1 MSGTMAHQRPLPG
14 DAIASP
20 PPASSDPSGNRR
32 RILTGLRPSGP
43 SHVGHYAGAFTQWLD
58 LQNDFE
64 SFFLLADYQVSDYA
78 ENLPWIRWGL
88 WEVTLDWLGVGLD
101 PERSFFVIES
111 GVPEFAELTLHLS
124 WFLGLGHLQRNP
136 TLKAELA
143 DLENKADTV
152 PVAFFNYPV
161 MQVAN
166 ILLPLAHLIPVGDD
180 QLPHI
185 EMTRDVAIRFN
196 GRFGETFVVPEG
208 RVGKVPRL
216 VGIDGKGKMGTS
228 AGNAIFLKDTEE
240 TLRAKIR
247 SMFTDPKRLRATD
260 PGTVEGNP
268 VFLYHDAFNPNT
280 AEVEDLKTRYRAG
293 TVGDVEVKDRLFEAM
308 NTLLAPIRDRRAY
321 WAERPSDV
329 RDVLHHGTTEMKRR
343 AEPVMARV
351 RTALSLDY
359 LHDGP
364 PPPPEGSP

>member
-1 MSGTMAHQRPLPG
+1 MP
-14 DAIASP
+14 D
-20 PPASSDPSGNRR
+20 PANAPAAERR

-43 SHVGHYAGAFTQWLD
+43 SHVGHYAGAFSQWLE
-58 LQNDFE
+58 LQDEYE

-78 ENLPWIRWGL
+78 DNLPWIRWGL
-88 WEVTLDWLGVGLD
+88 WEVALDWLGVGLD
-101 PERSFFVIES
+101 PERSHFVIES

-143 DLENKADTV
+143 DLEATTKSV

-161 MQVAN
+161 MQIAN
-166 ILLPLAHLIPVGDD
+166 ILLPLAHLVPVGED

-185 EMTRDVAIRFN
+185 EMTRDIAIRFN
-196 GRFGETFVVPEG
+196 RRFGDVFVVPEG
-208 RVGKVPRL
+208 RVGSVPRL

-228 AGNAIFLKDTEE
+228 AGNAIFLKDSEE
-240 TLRAKIR
+240 TLRAKVR

-268 VFLYHDAFNPNT
+268 VFMYHDAFNPDT
-280 AEVEDLKTRYRAG
+280 AEVDDLKARYRTG
-293 TVGDVEVKDRLFEAM
+293 RVGDVEVKDRLFNAM
-308 NTLLAPIRDRRAY
+308 NAFLTPIRDRRAY
-321 WAERPSDV
+321 WAERPDDV
-329 RDVLHHGTTEMKRR
+329 RDVLAAGTAVTKRR
-343 AEPVMARV
+343 GEALLEQV

-359 LHDGP
+359 LDDGP
-364 PPPPEGSP
+364 PAPPEGAP

>member
-1 MSGTMAHQRPLPG
+1 MP
-14 DAIASP
+14 D
-20 PPASSDPSGNRR
+20 PANAPAAERR

-43 SHVGHYAGAFTQWLD
+43 SHVGHYAGAFSQWLE
-58 LQNDFE
+58 LQDEYE

-78 ENLPWIRWGL
+78 DNLPWIRWGL
-88 WEVTLDWLGVGLD
+88 WEVALDWLGVGLD
-101 PERSFFVIES
+101 PERSHFVIES

-143 DLENKADTV
+143 DLEATTKSV

-161 MQVAN
+161 MQIAN
-166 ILLPLAHLIPVGDD
+166 ILLPLAHLVPVGDD

-185 EMTRDVAIRFN
+185 EMTRDIAIRFN
-196 GRFGETFVVPEG
+196 RRFGNVFVVPEG
-208 RVGKVPRL
+208 RVGSVPRL

-228 AGNAIFLKDTEE
+228 AGNAVFLKDSEE
-240 TLRAKIR
+240 TLRAKVR

-268 VFLYHDAFNPNT
+268 VFMYHDAFNPDT
-280 AEVEDLKTRYRAG
+280 AEVDDLKARYRTG
-293 TVGDVEVKDRLFEAM
+293 RVGDVEVKDRLFNAM
-308 NTLLAPIRDRRAY
+308 NAFLTPIRDRRAY
-321 WAERPSDV
+321 WAERPDDV
-329 RDVLHHGTTEMKRR
+329 RDVLAAGTAVTKRR
-343 AEPVMARV
+343 GAALLEQV

-359 LHDGP
+359 LDDGP
-364 PPPPEGSP
+364 PAPPEGAP

>member
-1 MSGTMAHQRPLPG
+1 MP
-14 DAIASP
+14 D
-20 PPASSDPSGNRR
+20 PANAPAAERR

-43 SHVGHYAGAFTQWLD
+43 SHVGHYAGAFSQWLE
-58 LQNDFE
+58 LQDEYE

-78 ENLPWIRWGL
+78 DNLPWIRWGL
-88 WEVTLDWLGVGLD
+88 WEVALDWLGVGLD
-101 PERSFFVIES
+101 PDRSHFVIES

-143 DLENKADTV
+143 DLEATTKSV

-161 MQVAN
+161 MQIAN
-166 ILLPLAHLIPVGDD
+166 ILLPLAHLVPVGDD

-196 GRFGETFVVPEG
+196 RRFGDVFVVPEG
-208 RVGKVPRL
+208 RVGSVPRL

-228 AGNAIFLKDTEE
+228 AGNAIFLKDSEE
-240 TLRAKIR
+240 TLRAKVR

-268 VFLYHDAFNPNT
+268 VFMYHDAFNPDT
-280 AEVEDLKTRYRAG
+280 AEVDDLKARYRTG
-293 TVGDVEVKDRLFEAM
+293 RVGDVEVKDRLFNAM
-308 NTLLAPIRDRRAY
+308 NAFLTPIRDRRAY
-321 WAERPSDV
+321 WAARPDDV
-329 RDVLHHGTTEMKRR
+329 RDVLAAGTAVTKRR
-343 AEPVMARV
+343 GEALLEQV
-351 RTALSLDY
+351 RTALGLDY
-359 LHDGP
+359 LRDGP
-364 PPPPEGSP
+364 PAPPEGAP

>member
-1 MSGTMAHQRPLPG
+1 MP
-14 DAIASP
+14 D
-20 PPASSDPSGNRR
+20 PANAPAAERR

-43 SHVGHYAGAFTQWLD
+43 SHVGHYAGAFSQWLE
-58 LQNDFE
+58 LQDEYE

-78 ENLPWIRWGL
+78 DNLPWIRWGL
-88 WEVTLDWLGVGLD
+88 WEVALDWLGVGLD
-101 PERSFFVIES
+101 PERSHFVIES

-143 DLENKADTV
+143 DLEATTKSA

-161 MQVAN
+161 MQIAN
-166 ILLPLAHLIPVGDD
+166 ILLPLAHLVPVGDD

-185 EMTRDVAIRFN
+185 EMTRDIAIRFN
-196 GRFGETFVVPEG
+196 RRFGNVFVVPEG
-208 RVGKVPRL
+208 RVGSVPRL

-228 AGNAIFLKDTEE
+228 AGNAIFLKDSEE
-240 TLRAKIR
+240 TLRAKVR

-268 VFLYHDAFNPNT
+268 VFMYHDAFNPDT
-280 AEVEDLKTRYRAG
+280 AEVDDLKARYRTG
-293 TVGDVEVKDRLFEAM
+293 RVGDVEVKDRLFNAM
-308 NTLLAPIRDRRAY
+308 NAFLTPIRDRRAY
-321 WAERPSDV
+321 WAERPDDV
-329 RDVLHHGTTEMKRR
+329 RDVLAAGTAVTKRR
-343 AEPVMARV
+343 GAALLEQV

-359 LHDGP
+359 LDDGP
-364 PPPPEGSP
+364 PAPPEGAP

>member
-1 MSGTMAHQRPLPG
+1 MPSVSRDIYIHVPQSNTMPEERL
-14 DAIASP
+14 
-20 PPASSDPSGNRR
+20 

-43 SHVGHYAGAFTQWLD
+43 SHVGHYAGAFSQWLE
-58 LQNDFE
+58 LQNEFE

-78 ENLPWIRWGL
+78 NNLPWIRWGL
-88 WEVTLDWLGVGLD
+88 WEVALDWLGVGLD
-101 PERSFFVIES
+101 PDRSFYVIES

-143 DLENKADTV
+143 DLENKSSDARAVAV

-161 MQVAN
+161 MQTAN
-166 ILLPLAHLIPVGDD
+166 ILLPQAHLVPVGED

-196 GRFGETFVVPEG
+196 SRFGDTFVVPKS
-208 RVGKVPRL
+208 RVGSVPRL

-228 AGNAIFLKDTEE
+228 AGNAIFLKDSAN
-240 TLRAKIR
+240 TLRSKIR

-280 AEVEDLKTRYRAG
+280 AEVNDLKTRYRVG
-293 TVGDVEVKDRLFEAM
+293 KVGDVEVKDLLFEAM
-308 NTLLAPIRDRRAY
+308 NALLTPIRDRRAD
-321 WAERPSDV
+321 WAQRPDDV
-329 RDVLHHGTTEMKRR
+329 RDVLKAGTTEMKRR
-343 AEPVMARV
+343 AEPVIAKV
-351 RTALSLDY
+351 RSALDLDY
-359 LHDGP
+359 FRDGP
-364 PPPPEGSP
+364 PPPPHGAP

>member
-1 MSGTMAHQRPLPG
+1 MP
-14 DAIASP
+14 D
-20 PPASSDPSGNRR
+20 PANAPAAERR

-43 SHVGHYAGAFTQWLD
+43 SHVGHYAGAFSQWLE
-58 LQNDFE
+58 LQDEYE

-78 ENLPWIRWGL
+78 DNLPWIRWGL
-88 WEVTLDWLGVGLD
+88 WEVALDWLGVGLD
-101 PERSFFVIES
+101 PERSHFVIES

-143 DLENKADTV
+143 DLEATTKSV

-161 MQVAN
+161 MQIAN
-166 ILLPLAHLIPVGDD
+166 ILLPLAHLVPVGDD

-185 EMTRDVAIRFN
+185 EMTRDIAIRFN
-196 GRFGETFVVPEG
+196 RRFGNVFVVPEG
-208 RVGKVPRL
+208 RVGSVPRL

-228 AGNAIFLKDTEE
+228 AGNAIFLKDSEE
-240 TLRAKIR
+240 TLRAKVR

-268 VFLYHDAFNPNT
+268 VFMYHDAFNPDT
-280 AEVEDLKTRYRAG
+280 AEVDDLKARYRTG
-293 TVGDVEVKDRLFEAM
+293 RVGDVEVKDRLFNAM
-308 NTLLAPIRDRRAY
+308 NAFLTPIRDRRAY
-321 WAERPSDV
+321 WAERPDDV
-329 RDVLHHGTTEMKRR
+329 RDVLAAGTAVTKRR
-343 AEPVMARV
+343 GAALLEQV

-359 LHDGP
+359 LDDGP
-364 PPPPEGSP
+364 PAPPEGAP

>member
-1 MSGTMAHQRPLPG
+1 MP
-14 DAIASP
+14 D
-20 PPASSDPSGNRR
+20 PANAPAAERR

-43 SHVGHYAGAFTQWLD
+43 SHVGHYAGAFSQWLE
-58 LQNDFE
+58 LQDEYE

-78 ENLPWIRWGL
+78 DNLPWIRWGL
-88 WEVTLDWLGVGLD
+88 WEVALDWLGVGLD
-101 PERSFFVIES
+101 PDRSHFVIES

-143 DLENKADTV
+143 DLEATTKSV

-161 MQVAN
+161 MQIAN
-166 ILLPLAHLIPVGDD
+166 ILLPLAHLVPVGDD

-185 EMTRDVAIRFN
+185 EMTRDIAIRFN
-196 GRFGETFVVPEG
+196 RRFGNVFVVPEG
-208 RVGKVPRL
+208 RVGSVPRL

-228 AGNAIFLKDTEE
+228 AGNAIFLKDSEE
-240 TLRAKIR
+240 TLRAKVR

-268 VFLYHDAFNPNT
+268 VFMYHDAFNPDT
-280 AEVEDLKTRYRAG
+280 AEVDDLKARYRTG
-293 TVGDVEVKDRLFEAM
+293 RVGDVEVKDRLFNAM
-308 NTLLAPIRDRRAY
+308 NAFLTPIRDRRAY
-321 WAERPSDV
+321 WAERPDDV
-329 RDVLHHGTTEMKRR
+329 RDVLAAGTAVTKRR
-343 AEPVMARV
+343 GEALLEQV

-359 LHDGP
+359 LDDGP
-364 PPPPEGSP
+364 PAPPEGAP

>member
-1 MSGTMAHQRPLPG
+1 MP
-14 DAIASP
+14 D
-20 PPASSDPSGNRR
+20 PANAPAAERR

-43 SHVGHYAGAFTQWLD
+43 SHVGHYAGAFSQWLE
-58 LQNDFE
+58 LQDEYE

-78 ENLPWIRWGL
+78 DNLPWIRWGL
-88 WEVTLDWLGVGLD
+88 WEVALDWLGVGLD
-101 PERSFFVIES
+101 PERSHFVIES

-143 DLENKADTV
+143 DLEATTKSV

-161 MQVAN
+161 MQIAN
-166 ILLPLAHLIPVGDD
+166 ILLPLAHLVPVGDD

-185 EMTRDVAIRFN
+185 EMTRDIAIRFN
-196 GRFGETFVVPEG
+196 RRFGDVFVVPEG
-208 RVGKVPRL
+208 RVGSVPRL

-228 AGNAIFLKDTEE
+228 AGNAIFLKDSEE
-240 TLRAKIR
+240 TLRAKVR

-268 VFLYHDAFNPNT
+268 VFMYHDAFNPDT
-280 AEVEDLKTRYRAG
+280 AEVDDLKARYHTGR
-293 TVGDVEVKDRLFEAM
+293 VGDVEVKDRLFNAM
-308 NTLLAPIRDRRAY
+308 NAFLTPIRDRRAY
-321 WAERPSDV
+321 WAERPDDV
-329 RDVLHHGTTEMKRR
+329 RDVLAAGTAVTKRR
-343 AEPVMARV
+343 GEALLEQV

-359 LHDGP
+359 LDDGP
-364 PPPPEGSP
+364 PAPPEGAP

>member
-1 MSGTMAHQRPLPG
+1 MSE
-14 DAIASP
+14 
-20 PPASSDPSGNRR
+20 PANAPAAERR

-43 SHVGHYAGAFTQWLD
+43 SHVGHYAGAFSQWLE
-58 LQNDFE
+58 LQDEYE

-78 ENLPWIRWGL
+78 DNLPWIRWGL
-88 WEVTLDWLGVGLD
+88 WEVALDWLGVGLD
-101 PERSFFVIES
+101 PDRSHFVIES

-143 DLENKADTV
+143 DLQATTKSV

-161 MQVAN
+161 MQIAN
-166 ILLPLAHLIPVGDD
+166 ILLPLAHLVPVGDD

-185 EMTRDVAIRFN
+185 EMTRDVALRFN
-196 GRFGETFVVPEG
+196 RRFGKVFEVPEG
-208 RVGKVPRL
+208 RVGAVPRL

-228 AGNAIFLKDTEE
+228 AGNAIFLKDSEE
-240 TLRAKIR
+240 MLRAKVR

-268 VFLYHDAFNPNT
+268 VFMYHDAFNPDT
-280 AEVEDLKTRYRAG
+280 SEVDDLKARYRTG
-293 TVGDVEVKDRLFEAM
+293 RVGDVEVKDRLFQAM
-308 NTLLAPIRDRRAY
+308 NAFLAPIRDRRAD
-321 WAERPSDV
+321 WAARPDDV
-329 RDVLHHGTTEMKRR
+329 RDVLAAGTAVTKRR
-343 AEPVMARV
+343 GEALLEQV

-359 LHDGP
+359 LQDGP
-364 PPPPEGSP
+364 PAPPEGAP

>member
-1 MSGTMAHQRPLPG
+1 MP
-14 DAIASP
+14 D
-20 PPASSDPSGNRR
+20 PANAPAAERR

-43 SHVGHYAGAFTQWLD
+43 SHVGHYAGAFSQWLK
-58 LQNDFE
+58 LQDEYE

-78 ENLPWIRWGL
+78 DNLPWIRWGL
-88 WEVTLDWLGVGLD
+88 WEVALDWLGVGLD
-101 PERSFFVIES
+101 PERSHFVIES

-143 DLENKADTV
+143 DLEATTKSV

-161 MQVAN
+161 MQIAN
-166 ILLPLAHLIPVGDD
+166 ILLPLAHLVPVGDD

-196 GRFGETFVVPEG
+196 RRFGDVFVVPEG
-208 RVGKVPRL
+208 RVGSVPRL

-228 AGNAIFLKDTEE
+228 AGNAIFLKDSEE
-240 TLRAKIR
+240 TLRAKVR

-268 VFLYHDAFNPNT
+268 VFMYHDAFNPDT
-280 AEVEDLKTRYRAG
+280 GEVDDLKARYRTG
-293 TVGDVEVKDRLFEAM
+293 RVGDVEVKDRLFSAM
-308 NTLLAPIRDRRAY
+308 NAFLTPIRDRRAY
-321 WAERPSDV
+321 WAARPDDV
-329 RDVLHHGTTEMKRR
+329 RDVLAAGTAVTKRR
-343 AEPVMARV
+343 GEALLEQV

-364 PPPPEGSP
+364 PAPPEGAP

>member
-1 MSGTMAHQRPLPG
+1 M
-14 DAIASP
+14 
-20 PPASSDPSGNRR
+20 SDPANAPAAERR

-43 SHVGHYAGAFTQWLD
+43 SHVGHYAGAFSQWLE
-58 LQNDFE
+58 LQDEYE

-78 ENLPWIRWGL
+78 DNLPWIRWGL
-88 WEVTLDWLGVGLD
+88 WEVALDWLGVGLD
-101 PERSFFVIES
+101 PERSHFVIES

-143 DLENKADTV
+143 DLEATTKSV

-161 MQVAN
+161 MQIAN
-166 ILLPLAHLIPVGDD
+166 ILLPLAHLVPVGDD

-185 EMTRDVAIRFN
+185 EMTRDIAIRFN
-196 GRFGETFVVPEG
+196 RRFGNVFVVPEG
-208 RVGKVPRL
+208 RVGSVPRL

-228 AGNAIFLKDTEE
+228 AGNAIFLKDSEE
-240 TLRAKIR
+240 TLRAKVR

-268 VFLYHDAFNPNT
+268 VFMYHDAFNPDT
-280 AEVEDLKTRYRAG
+280 AEVDDLKARYRTG
-293 TVGDVEVKDRLFEAM
+293 RVGDVEVKDRLFNAM
-308 NTLLAPIRDRRAY
+308 NAFLTPIRDRRAY
-321 WAERPSDV
+321 WAERPDDV
-329 RDVLHHGTTEMKRR
+329 RDVLAAGTAVTKRR
-343 AEPVMARV
+343 GEALLEQV

-359 LHDGP
+359 LDDGP
-364 PPPPEGSP
+364 PAPPEGAP